1 MSTATETPPELESS
15 SAPPASKPVSA
26 AGWRKRNDSGPHTA
40 TFPSGAVLKF
50 VIPDSGALLRSGRL
64 PENLRETALLCAAHP
79 DGPEGYMSELVTAAI
94 VAGDRAERSA
104 TVTKAISDGME
115 LGHVLIAEMLVEPK
129 VTPEEV
135 ARGDFPELD
144 VKMLLEFAER
154 RRNTDAL
161 GHKVPVVILAEWA
174 RFRDEP
180 LSDLGARDGDAGR
193 HDARGDVP
201 DAHDDPGV

>member
-1 MSTATETPPELESS
+1 MSKAPIHLELESS
-15 SAPPASKPVSA
+15 STPRTKPVSA
-26 AGWRKRNDSGPHTA
+26 AGWRKRNDSGPHRA
-40 TFPSGAVLKF
+40 TFPSGAVLEF
-50 VIPDSGALLRSGRL
+50 IIPDSGSLLRSGRL

-79 DGPEGYMSELVTAAI
+79 DGPDGYMGELVTAAI
-94 VAGDRAERSA
+94 IAGERNERSA
-104 TVTKAISDGME
+104 TVTQAIADGME
-115 LGHVLIAEMLVEPK
+115 LRDVLIAEMLVEPK

-180 LSDLGARDGDAGR
+180 LSDLGAGNGDAGGS
-193 HDARGDVP
+193 DARGDVP
-201 DAHDDPGV
+201 DAHDGDV